1 MIQYVDNFSQALVSS
16 ENYMNTFIMIINM
29 MNIFINR
36 ERELQF
42 LEERYLSNR
51 AELIIIYGR
60 RRVGKT
66 FLLRKFLEGKKG
78 VYFVVSRL
86 GNILQDFSEAIADQL
101 GVYPP
106 MFLSYKDLFR
116 YMAQESSRE
125 RTIFIVDEF
134 QRLAESDP
142 SFLMELQSAWDNF
155 LRNSNIFL
163 VLSGSSI
170 GVIEKTALSSSSP
183 IFGRRTG
190 QLKLKPFTFKCA
202 KEFMKSWPCEDKIRA
217 YSVYGG
223 TPAYLSHI
231 DTSKTLIDNIKRN
244 ILEPSGPLHEE
255 PYFLLSTETR
265 EPLRYMAILEA
276 MASGATTLGEIAS
289 KSGISTN
296 ELPRYVRTL
305 EALLDLVEKRY
316 PLLEEGRRGRAIYI
330 IKDNFIR
337 FWFKF
342 VRPNLYILELGEV
355 ERIAQRVKEN
365 LDQYVSQVFE
375 EIAFEH
381 FSHTVPAIRI
391 GKWWKGETEI
401 DGVAIDEKTKTAYFM
416 EAKWTNKP
424 VDKQVLR
431 QLEAKAQEFDWKK
444 NERKEV
450 YYIYSRSGFTFT
462 PDPDTQLVT
471 LEEMCNQPCNNKN

>member
-1 MIQYVDNFSQALVSS
+1 
-16 ENYMNTFIMIINM
+16 MNAFIMIINM

-170 GVIEKTALSSSSP
+170 GVIEKIALSSSSP

-217 YSVYGG
+217 YAVYGG
-223 TPAYLSHI
+223 TPAYLTHI
-231 DTSKTLIDNIKRN
+231 DTSKTQIDNIKRN

-296 ELPRYVRTL
+296 ELPRYIRTL

-316 PLLEEGRRGRAIYI
+316 PLLEEGRRGRATYI

-355 ERIAQRVKEN
+355 ERVAQRVKEN

-375 EIAFEH
+375 EIAFQH
-381 FSHTVPAIRI
+381 FSHAVPAIRI

-462 PDPDTQLVT
+462 REEDVELVN
-471 LEEMCNQPCNNKN
+471 LQELCNTPCIQESKT